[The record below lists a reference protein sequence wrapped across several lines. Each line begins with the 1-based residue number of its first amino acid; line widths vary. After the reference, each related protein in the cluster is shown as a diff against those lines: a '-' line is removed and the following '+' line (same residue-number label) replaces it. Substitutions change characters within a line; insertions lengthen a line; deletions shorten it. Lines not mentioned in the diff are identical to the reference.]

1 MVSRFAAPR
10 GTPSGLT
17 CLSRKPEALHT
28 FDLFRVSLHAGAADS
43 SIFPHVMVRR
53 FLVMLPVISALLA
66 CIAGFFRSRAALH
79 LEHLALRHQ
88 LAVYQHTMPRPRL
101 RPTDRLFRV
110 WLSRLWAG
118 WQEAL
123 AFVQPRTVIAWQQ
136 KCFRDHWWRL
146 SQGRKPGRPAIAQE
160 VRDLIQRMWQANPF
174 WGAPRIVAD
183 SGNSALTW
191 QSLRSRSTGSG
202 PGNRHHRRGRRS

>member
-1 MVSRFAAPR
+1 
-10 GTPSGLT
+10 
-17 CLSRKPEALHT
+17 
-28 FDLFRVSLHAGAADS
+28 
-43 SIFPHVMVRR
+43 MVRR

-101 RPTDRLFRV
+101 RPTDRLFWV

-118 WQEAL
+118 WQEAM

-136 KCFRDHWWRL
+136 KRFRDHWWRL
-146 SQGRKPGRPAIAQE
+146 SQGRKPGRPAMAQE
-160 VRDLIQRMWQANPF
+160 VGGLHHHDGQRA
-174 WGAPRIVAD
+174 A
-183 SGNSALTW
+183 
-191 QSLRSRSTGSG
+191 
-202 PGNRHHRRGRRS
+202 